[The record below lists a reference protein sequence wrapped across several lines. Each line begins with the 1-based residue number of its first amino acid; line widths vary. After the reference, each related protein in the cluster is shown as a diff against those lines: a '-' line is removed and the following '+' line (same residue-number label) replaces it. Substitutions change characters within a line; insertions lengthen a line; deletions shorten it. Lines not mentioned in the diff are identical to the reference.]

1 MQVYFTCIQIS
12 ISLFHTHPCT
22 ASLPSRSEVSCLIC
36 IHVTSPPFKS
46 WHLDHNSI
54 HVLSH
59 TNPRFDINAWTPSR
73 SRLTSIQVPWLAF
86 QPHPV
91 ASQFQPG
98 PISTPSRSLDGCLT
112 SIHAPAHLHS
122 VSYSCIPPPS
132 TSCLTSTQVLIF
144 ASHLH
149 PCCVSSPGGEMRD
162 LQLSSIHVPSMDKS
176 LNNPL
181 QFLHLI
187 LFSITYRHSKSL
199 CVYHVWFCQ
208 RSVTGNIKRIIVW
221 YCWVHMGC
229 EGMYWY

>member
-1 MQVYFTCIQIS
+1 MQVYFTCIRIS

-22 ASLPSRSEVSCLIC
+22 ASLPSRSEGSCLIC
-36 IHVTSPPFKS
+36 IHVTSPRFKS
-46 WHLDHNSI
+46 WYLDHNSI

-59 TNPRFDINAWTPSR
+59 TNPRFDIDAWTPSR

-112 SIHAPAHLHS
+112 SIHVPAHLHS
-122 VSYSCIPPPS
+122 VSYSCIPSPS
-132 TSCLTSTQVLIF
+132 TSCLTPTQVLIF

-149 PCCVSSPGGEMRD
+149 PCCEMRGGEMRD
-162 LQLSSIHVPSMDKS
+162 LQLSSIHVPSMDES

-187 LFSITYRHSKSL
+187 LFSITYRHPKSL

-229 EGMYWY
+229 EGLYWY

>member
-1 MQVYFTCIQIS
+1 MEVDLDYRDLAWYYYLTSIQVA
-12 ISLFHTHPCT
+12 THLNAGLDIC
-22 ASLPSRSEVSCLIC
+22 VS
-36 IHVTSPPFKS
+36 P
-46 WHLDHNSI
+46 
-54 HVLSH
+54 
-59 TNPRFDINAWTPSR
+59 PSR
-73 SRLTSIQVPWLAF
+73 SRLTPIQVPWLAF

-112 SIHAPAHLHS
+112 SIHVPAHLHS
-122 VSYSCIPPPS
+122 VSYICIPPPS

-181 QFLHLI
+181 QFLYLI
-187 LFSITYRHSKSL
+187 LFSITYRHSNYAYIMCGSVKE
-199 CVYHVWFCQ
+199 VWQ
-208 RSVTGNIKRIIVW
+208 ET
-221 YCWVHMGC
+221 
-229 EGMYWY
+229 